1 MWIAKIK
8 LDSQKTL
15 MGKNALENNVSLIGF
30 PLSQYIQAPWI
41 FVNLAGTIFGA
52 EIDKKNFI
60 KSMKNEN
67 RVVNIEANGDFII
80 ATVKDPDYLHPFYD
94 KGIIHVSPALISN
107 NGYEVVTLGS
117 FDRNKLMEIAEDGI
131 VEILDFVNGFMGE
144 INFSNDRAVS
154 IRFFFLDREISTVK
168 GTYLVNDDSIS
179 LVMNSRTLS
188 GKFRVNQKKDDLYLT
203 AIYFQI
209 IQSILCKIFAAL

>member
-117 FDRNKLMEIAEDGI
+117 FDRNKLMEIAEVLGKEYKAELLSIKRKKVKSLSI
-131 VEILDFVNGFMGE
+131 VKIGPELTKKQKD
-144 INFSNDRAVS
+144 A
-154 IRFFFLDREISTVK
+154 
-168 GTYLVNDDSIS
+168 IS
-179 LVMNSRTLS
+179 LAIKNGYYNVPRKTSVEKLAKLS
-188 GKFRVNQKKDDLYLT
+188 NLSFSTFQVHLRKAESKLIPY
-203 AIYFQI
+203 YFE
-209 IQSILCKIFAAL
+209 

>member
-30 PLSQYIQAPWI
+30 PLSSYSQAPWI
-41 FVNLAGTIFGA
+41 FVNVAGTIFGE
-52 EIDKKNFI
+52 EINKKNFI

-94 KGIIHVSPALISN
+94 KSILHVAPALISN
-107 NGYEVVTLGS
+107 QGYEIVTLVS
-117 FDRNKLMEIAEDGI
+117 FDRNKLIEIAEILGKEYKAELLSIHNKKVKSLSI
-131 VEILDFVNGFMGE
+131 VKIEPELTKKQKD
-144 INFSNDRAVS
+144 A
-154 IRFFFLDREISTVK
+154 
-168 GTYLVNDDSIS
+168 IS
-179 LVMNSRTLS
+179 LAIKNGYYNVPRKTSVEKLAKLS
-188 GKFRVNQKKDDLYLT
+188 NLSFSTFQVHLRKAESKLIPY
-203 AIYFQI
+203 YFE
-209 IQSILCKIFAAL
+209 